1 MKKRNP
7 SPAAAV
13 LPMKPQT
20 TEDLVKAVKSL
31 HQPDVHPYNFKIPMD
46 LYADIQ
52 EHLEQSGQTLKNLLI
67 FSIKAY
73 LKNNRL
79 EN

>member
-7 SPAAAV
+7 SAPSV

-46 LYADIQ
+46 LYEDIQ
-52 EHLEQSGQTLKNLLI
+52 VHLEQSGQTLKNLLI
-67 FSIKAY
+67 FSLKAY

-79 EN
+79 DN

>member
-7 SPAAAV
+7 SPTSI
-13 LPMKPQT
+13 LPAKPQT

-52 EHLEQSGQTLKNLLI
+52 VHLEQSGQTLKNLLI
-67 FSIKAY
+67 FSLKAY

-79 EN
+79 ES

>member
-1 MKKRNP
+1 MKRRNP
-7 SPAAAV
+7 TPLV
-13 LPMKPQT
+13 TKPQT

-31 HQPDVHPYNFKIPMD
+31 HQADTHAYNFKIPMD
-46 LYADIQ
+46 LYEEMQ

-79 EN
+79 GS